1 MFSIFKKID
10 SPEASL
16 NELTIDEKNLLI
28 ASVLVECAKEDGEIS
43 SDEIVKIKKILSS
56 KCKLDEENIKLV
68 FDQAID
74 DSENRVELYS
84 IIKKTREVFTNEEII
99 DLFINMWEII
109 LIDEIVDDYEASLMR
124 RLVGLF
130 HITDRESAEA
140 KKIAMKKIKNQ

>member
-1 MFSIFKKID
+1 MLSIFKKID
-10 SPEASL
+10 SPETSL

-43 SDEIVKIKKILSS
+43 SDEIVQIKKILSS

-84 IIKKTREVFTNEEII
+84 IIKKTREVFTNEEIT

-140 KKIAMKKIKNQ
+140 KKIAMNKIKDQ

>member
-10 SPEASL
+10 SPETSL

-43 SDEIVKIKKILSS
+43 SDEIVQIKKILSS

-84 IIKKTREVFTNEEII
+84 IIKKTREVFTNEEIK

-140 KKIAMKKIKNQ
+140 KKIAMNKIKDQ

>member
-1 MFSIFKKID
+1 MLSIFKKID
-10 SPEASL
+10 SPETSL

-43 SDEIVKIKKILSS
+43 SDEIVQIKKILSS

-84 IIKKTREVFTNEEII
+84 IIKKTREVFTNEEIK

-140 KKIAMKKIKNQ
+140 KKIAMNKIKDQ